1 MDALCAACGQ
11 PTSNDAETCAA
22 CGGRTRL
29 RDRYLLHS
37 IVGQGAVGVTYRA
50 TDLAAAD
57 DGALVAIK
65 EMPLRHTDPE
75 LARRVAREAS
85 VLAQLHHDRIPAYV
99 EDFTVGVGKQ
109 QVFYLVQAFVAG
121 PTLADEMAR
130 RRYTEDEV
138 LAILDDLADILA
150 YLHRL
155 MPPVVHR
162 DLKLKNVIRRSR
174 DQKLVLIDFGAVRDV
189 VADPRV
195 GGSTVAGTYGYMA
208 PEQFRGEASPQSDLY
223 ALGVLGAVLL
233 TRKDPVELARPDH
246 SLDWRA
252 HVTASAPTQR
262 LLEALLQPEAARR
275 PASAD
280 EVRQQIARIRRG
292 ERQEVALVETRRS
305 VQVQI
310 APPALRRSLD
320 ARSFPLAVF
329 LAFPTAGWSRVSR

>member
-138 LAILDDLADILA
+138 LAILD
-150 YLHRL
+150 
-155 MPPVVHR
+155 
-162 DLKLKNVIRRSR
+162 
-174 DQKLVLIDFGAVRDV
+174 
-189 VADPRV
+189 
-195 GGSTVAGTYGYMA
+195 
-208 PEQFRGEASPQSDLY
+208 
-223 ALGVLGAVLL
+223 
-233 TRKDPVELARPDH
+233 
-246 SLDWRA
+246 
-252 HVTASAPTQR
+252 
-262 LLEALLQPEAARR
+262 
-275 PASAD
+275 
-280 EVRQQIARIRRG
+280 
-292 ERQEVALVETRRS
+292 
-305 VQVQI
+305 
-310 APPALRRSLD
+310 
-320 ARSFPLAVF
+320 
-329 LAFPTAGWSRVSR
+329 